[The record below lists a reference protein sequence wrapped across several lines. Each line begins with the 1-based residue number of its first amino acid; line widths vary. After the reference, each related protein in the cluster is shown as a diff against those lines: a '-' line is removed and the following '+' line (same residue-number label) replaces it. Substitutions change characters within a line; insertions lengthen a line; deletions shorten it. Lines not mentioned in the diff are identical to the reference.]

1 MKRIGLIGGLSPES
15 TLYYYSEYIRQSRE
29 VLGNNRYPEI
39 IIHSINF
46 GEFLSSDWEGRLEM
60 LSSAVRS
67 LEKAGADVLAIASNT
82 PHKLLPELEKV
93 TSLEFVSIIDAV
105 AKRAEER
112 GHRKLLL
119 TGTRTTMAEEFYRKE
134 LEERGFEVTIPAEV
148 DEIHEIIFQDLVF
161 GDLSRK
167 SRLVEIING
176 YDADAVILGCTEL
189 PLAVKEGDV
198 KMEVI
203 DSAKEHVRAILR
215 KALE

>member
-29 VLGNNRYPEI
+29 VLGDNRYPEMI
-39 IIHSINF
+39 VYSINF
-46 GEFLSSDWEGRLEM
+46 GEFLSSDWEGRWRI
-60 LSSAVRS
+60 LSNAVRS
-67 LEKAGADVLAIASNT
+67 LERAGAEILAIASNT
-82 PHKLLPELEKV
+82 PHKVLPELRKI
-93 TSLEFVSIIDAV
+93 TDLEFVSIIDAV
-105 AKRAEER
+105 AEKAKEE
-112 GHRKLLL
+112 GYRKLLL
-119 TGTRTTMAEEFYRKE
+119 TGTKTTMIEDFYRRE
-134 LEERGFEVTIPAEV
+134 LEEKGFEVIIPDEV

-161 GDLSRK
+161 GRLDRK
-167 SRLVEIING
+167 ERLVEIING

-198 KMEVI
+198 KMGVI

>member
-1 MKRIGLIGGLSPES
+1 MKRIGLVGGLSPES

-29 VLGNNRYPEI
+29 VLGNNRYPEM

-46 GEFLSSDWEGRLEM
+46 GEFLSSDWERRLEI

-67 LEKAGADVLAIASNT
+67 LEKAGAEVLAIASNT
-82 PHKLLPELEKV
+82 PHKVLPELEKV

-112 GHRKLLL
+112 GLRKLLL
-119 TGTRTTMAEEFYRKE
+119 TGTRTTMTEEFYRKE